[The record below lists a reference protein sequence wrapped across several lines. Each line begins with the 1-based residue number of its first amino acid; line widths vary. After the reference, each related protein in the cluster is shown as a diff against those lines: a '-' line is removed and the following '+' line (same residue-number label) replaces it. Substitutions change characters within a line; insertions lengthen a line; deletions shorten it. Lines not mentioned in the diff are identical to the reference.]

1 MDPVYESVVDPA
13 SLMTSGIPLI
23 LHTVAFVM
31 EVGLASYLGIQGL
44 LLLRSGAGAV
54 GEAAEGW
61 GFVSVPA
68 HRRVLAGAGSL
79 GVGLALLAP
88 VATGAPDAV
97 GRLSLIVAIGLV
109 LGLRRQATRRS
120 VLRGLALASV
130 VLVAVLS
137 VYEGRDPAKQLR
149 DVATKAT
156 DWRQHE
162 LDWQLDNDRR
172 SPKVG
177 DLAPDFE
184 LGDTTGENS
193 VRLATFRGDR
203 PVALVFGSYT

>member
-13 SLMTSGIPLI
+13 SLMTSGIPLV
-23 LHTVAFVM
+23 LHTVVFVM
-31 EVGLASYLGIQGL
+31 QVGLASYLGIQGL
-44 LLLRSGAGAV
+44 LLLRSGEGGV
-54 GEAAEGW
+54 GEGAEAW
-61 GFVSVPA
+61 GFVSVPSD
-68 HRRVLAGAGSL
+68 RRLLAGAGSL
-79 GVGLALLAP
+79 GVGLMLLAP
-88 VATGAPDAV
+88 VAAGAPDAIGGFGLV
-97 GRLSLIVAIGLV
+97 VALGLV

-120 VLRGLALASV
+120 ALGGLALASI
-130 VLVAVLS
+130 VLVGVFSL
-137 VYEGRDPAKQLR
+137 YEGRDPAKQLR
-149 DVATKAT
+149 DIGSKAN

-184 LGDTTGENS
+184 LADTTGDNS
-193 VRLATFRGDR
+193 VRLATFRGER